1 MSKSN
6 LVAFRVPA
14 ELHGVFNQ
22 AVEAAGG
29 DKTAWLLD
37 ALRSKLNQPAINP
50 QLRMLELVERMEVAA
65 TALAGGKQGI
75 PPTLYNE
82 AAVIGIVAD
91 TIREGFDNGRI
102 IAERLNKAG
111 YQTKAGKAWDKDIY
125 SAWKRQGRN
134 AEKLSVALYS

>member
-14 ELHGVFNQ
+14 DLQDTFNQ
-22 AVEAAGG
+22 AVAASGG
-29 DKTAWLLD
+29 DRTAWLLD
-37 ALRSKLNQPAINP
+37 ALRSKLNQPESNP
-50 QLRMLELVERMEVAA
+50 QSRMQGLVERMELAA
-65 TALAGGKQGI
+65 AALAGGKQGI
-75 PPTLYNE
+75 PPTPYNE
-82 AAVIGIVAD
+82 AAVIGIVAE

-102 IAERLNKAG
+102 IAERLNEAG

-134 AEKLSVALYS
+134 AEKLTAAL